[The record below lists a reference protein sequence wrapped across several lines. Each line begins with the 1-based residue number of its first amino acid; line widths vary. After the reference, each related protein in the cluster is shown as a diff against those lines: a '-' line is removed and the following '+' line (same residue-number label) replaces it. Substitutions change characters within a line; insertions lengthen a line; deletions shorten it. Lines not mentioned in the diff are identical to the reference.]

1 MYPPDSTRHPG
12 LNLDLGTR
20 SAPIGM
26 EISLSLDE
34 HGRTRCDE
42 WGKMDYAPNS
52 ISTNV
57 SSLPCATLD
66 DLLFDAEIADCALM
80 PRTFW
85 MPAAVEESECW
96 MEQLAQ
102 QIFQYHTRRLTN
114 YDPATSGAEWWVQI
128 RPSPPNMGRYDLLVK
143 DDDENSKNSVSF
155 HWDKDED
162 LRILAGGNL
171 YVHPHISTVTYL
183 TNLGAPTMVIDDY
196 RIDNVTG
203 DWLVPDQK
211 PKAVVSWPRTGKHL
225 SFDGRLL
232 HAAPIELMQDQL
244 WEQQIKVPSEL
255 DESFKKL
262 QSRRNRR
269 VTFLV
274 NIWLNYKPFNIER
287 FPMPEK
293 MTKAKPDFKLF
304 QGDLIDKVKEVD
316 IPETTN
322 ILSWPMGACDTN
334 ECIQIKI
341 DRSLIQAQDSIDTF
355 KLTWLHM
362 NGIVLMKSDN
372 NRILED
378 GEGMKRDR
386 NEGNDD
392 DDQINAKKAATGT

>member
-1 MYPPDSTRHPG
+1 
-12 LNLDLGTR
+12 
-20 SAPIGM
+20 
-26 EISLSLDE
+26 
-34 HGRTRCDE
+34 
-42 WGKMDYAPNS
+42 
-52 ISTNV
+52 
-57 SSLPCATLD
+57 
-66 DLLFDAEIADCALM
+66 
-80 PRTFW
+80 
-85 MPAAVEESECW
+85 
-96 MEQLAQ
+96 
-102 QIFQYHTRRLTN
+102 
-114 YDPATSGAEWWVQI
+114 
-128 RPSPPNMGRYDLLVK
+128 
-143 DDDENSKNSVSF
+143 
-155 HWDKDED
+155 
-162 LRILAGGNL
+162 
-171 YVHPHISTVTYL
+171 
-183 TNLGAPTMVIDDY
+183 
-196 RIDNVTG
+196 
-203 DWLVPDQK
+203 
-211 PKAVVSWPRTGKHL
+211 
-225 SFDGRLL
+225 
-232 HAAPIELMQDQL
+232 MQDQL

-293 MTKAKPDFKLF
+293 MTKAKPEFKLF